1 LQVPLLER
9 SGGPLCQNAWS
20 CRIERGVRHPGAP
33 CEAAPHGVARF
44 CGAGIMRMRIWLGK
58 NSCLDG
64 DFSAVDQSS
73 IVIRKE
79 AEPEVTA

>member
-1 LQVPLLER
+1 
-9 SGGPLCQNAWS
+9 
-20 CRIERGVRHPGAP
+20 
-33 CEAAPHGVARF
+33 
-44 CGAGIMRMRIWLGK
+44 MRMRIWLGK